1 MPEPYE
7 RLQEARRKAGFD
19 TPTDAA
25 RAFGWSEI
33 TYRAHENGLRGIRND
48 VALRYAKAF
57 KVPAEWLLYGIKPGQ
72 QAKSAELAYVPLIG
86 YVGAG
91 AQAYFTEAGVL
102 GEVEAPP
109 GSTESTV
116 AVEIRGDSLGA
127 FFDRWL
133 VFYDDVRRPI
143 TPDLIGRLCVV
154 GLADERVL
162 IKKPV
167 RSKARGLF
175 HLLSQA
181 EDPIMDV
188 QIDWAAKVKSMVPR

>member
-1 MPEPYE
+1 MPEPFE
-7 RLQEARRKAGFD
+7 RLQEARRKAKYES
-19 TPTDAA
+19 PTDAA
-25 RAFGWSEI
+25 RAFGWNEV
-33 TYRAHENGLRGIRND
+33 TYRAHESGLRGLRRD
-48 VALRYAKAF
+48 TALRYAKAF
-57 KVPAEWLLYGIKPGQ
+57 KVPAEWLLYGGSDSHTG
-72 QAKSAELAYVPLIG
+72 AAEKVYVPLVG

-91 AQAYFTEAGVL
+91 ALAYFTEAGDL
-102 GEVEAPP
+102 GEVEAPQ
-109 GSTESTV
+109 GATESTV
-116 AVEIRGDSLGA
+116 AVEIRGESLGA

-133 VFYDDVRRPI
+133 VFYDDVRRPM

-188 QIDWAAKVKSMVPR
+188 QIEWAAKVKSMVPR

>member
-1 MPEPYE
+1 MPEPFE
-7 RLQEARRKAGFD
+7 RLQDARRKAGFKS
-19 TPTDAA
+19 PTDAA
-25 RAFGWSEI
+25 RAFGWNEV
-33 TYRAHENGLRGIRND
+33 TYRAHESGLRGIRND
-48 VALRYAKAF
+48 AVLRYSKAF
-57 KVPAEWLLYGIKPGQ
+57 RVPPEWIVYGGQTAETRPIEQ
-72 QAKSAELAYVPLIG
+72 VYVPLVG

-109 GSTESTV
+109 GSTDSTV
-116 AVEIRGDSLGA
+116 AVEIRGESLGA

-133 VFYDDVRRPI
+133 VFYDDVRRPM

-154 GLADERVL
+154 GLPDDRVL

-188 QIDWAAKVKSMVPR
+188 QIEWAAKVKSMVPR